1 MIEFK
6 HKLPSMHIDGKTN
19 GTYNNYEMVLP
30 CVLTT
35 TDTRLGEF
43 LHGLHNVIEDDRSLV
58 FIDGRV
64 LAVCKNWIRDHVHVM
79 KGFKHWEYDIRSF
92 LDFIIETQREDGCYY
107 ELIKQ
112 MDDLHWQFV
121 DEDCRVLYPD
131 DNVALVR
138 LELEADIE
146 YLVVEG
152 AMQVY
157 RATGDFDWLLRV
169 LPNLER
175 GIAYITSDKKRWSSE
190 YGLVIRPHTI
200 DTWDFVD
207 TPTSGT
213 DRRIHEKE
221 PMSIMH
227 GDNSGVYQAMCQ
239 LAWINEKAGNPEKAA
254 MWLSRAETLRN
265 NMIRHL
271 WNGRFFV
278 HQKPINHDGIDGKED
293 IRLSLSN
300 SYDMNRGVTTHAQSC
315 AIIEEYL
322 SRRET
327 TSAFA
332 EWFSIDPPYEPSFH
346 KHSAGTYVNG
356 GISPFTAGELA
367 RAAFENGY
375 EDYAWDI
382 LCRFN
387 ALMERDGTVYFLY
400 STDGQR
406 ALGGGPSA
414 WGAAAFMNAVD
425 EGLAGI
431 VDCDSLYRE
440 IRFSPRFPVTHY
452 KELRYITGY
461 ECSHT
466 FVDVRWTLSEEGMR
480 YDLYAK
486 EAVIHAHILLP
497 KGKSCSAVIVDG
509 QPAEFTLE
517 RIRDS
522 VYVNFEAEGKRQIIM
537 ELYFSSEPY
546 GG

>member
-1 MIEFK
+1 MITFR
-6 HKLPSMHIDGKTN
+6 HKLPSMHIDGKNN

-43 LHGLHNVIEDDRSLV
+43 LHGLHNVICDDRSLV

-79 KGFKHWEYDIRSF
+79 KGFKHWEYNIRSF

-112 MDDLHWQFV
+112 MDDVHWQFV
-121 DEDCRVLYPD
+121 DEDCRVLYPE

-157 RATGDFDWLLRV
+157 RATGDFAWLQRV
-169 LPNLER
+169 LPSLER
-175 GIAYITSDKKRWSSE
+175 GIEYITHDPKRWDAAH
-190 YGLVIRPHTI
+190 GLVMRPHTI
-200 DTWDFVD
+200 DTWDFID
-207 TPTSGT
+207 APTTGT
-213 DRRIHEKE
+213 DRRIHDGE

-227 GDNSGVYQAMCQ
+227 GDNSGVYQAMQQ
-239 LAWINEKAGNPEKAA
+239 LVWINEKAGNAEKAA
-254 MWLSRAETLRN
+254 EWRRRAEEIRE
-265 NMIRHL
+265 NMFRYL
-271 WNGRFFV
+271 WNGKFFV
-278 HQKPINHDGIDGKED
+278 HQKPINHAGIDDKEN

-322 SRRET
+322 ARRET
-327 TSAFA
+327 TGAFA
-332 EWFSIDPPYEPSFH
+332 EWFSIDPPYEPKFH
-346 KHSAGTYVNG
+346 SHAAGTYVNG

-387 ALMERDGTVYFLY
+387 TMMERDGTVYFLY
-400 STDGQR
+400 EPDSEQP
-406 ALGGGPSA
+406 LGGGPSA
-414 WGAAAFMNAVD
+414 WGAAAFLNAID

-452 KELRYITGY
+452 TELRYITGY

-466 FVDVRWTLSEEGMR
+466 FVDVRWTLAEEGMR
-480 YDLYAK
+480 YDIYAK
-486 EAVIHAHILLP
+486 EAAVHAHILLP
-497 KGKSCSAVIVDG
+497 KGRSCTAVSVDG
-509 QPAEFTLE
+509 QPVAFTLE

-522 VYVNFEAEGKRQIIM
+522 VYVNFEAAGKRQIVM
-537 ELYFSSEPY
+537 EVYF
-546 GG
+546 

>member
-1 MIEFK
+1 MINFQ

-58 FIDGRV
+58 FIDGRM

-79 KGFKHWEYDIRSF
+79 NGFKHWEYDIRSF
-92 LDFIIETQREDGCYY
+92 LDFIIETQRADGCYY

-112 MDDLHWQFV
+112 MDDVHWQFV

-169 LPNLER
+169 LPKLEH
-175 GIAYITSDKKRWSSE
+175 GIDYITSDHKRWSAE

-213 DRRIHEKE
+213 DRRIHEEE

-227 GDNSGVYQAMCQ
+227 CDNSGVYQAMKQ
-239 LAWINEKAGNPEKAA
+239 LAWINENAGNPEKAA
-254 MWLSRAETLRN
+254 AWLSRAEVLRE
-265 NMIRHL
+265 NMMRHL

-278 HQKPINHDGIDGKED
+278 HQKPINHNGIDDKEE

-300 SYDMNRGVTTHAQSC
+300 SYDMNRGVTTHEQSC

-327 TSAFA
+327 TDAFA

-346 KHSAGTYVNG
+346 KHPAGTYVNG

-400 STDGQR
+400 STDGQK

-414 WGAAAFMNAVD
+414 WGAAAFLSAVD

-452 KELRYITGY
+452 RELRYITGY

-480 YDLYAK
+480 YDLYVT
-486 EAVIHAHILLP
+486 EAAVHAHIMLP
-497 KGKSCSAVIVDG
+497 QGKTCSAVIVDG
-509 QPAEFTLE
+509 RPTAFTLE

-522 VYVNFEAEGKRQIIM
+522 VYVDFEAAGKRQIIM
-537 ELYFSSEPY
+537 ELYFS
-546 GG
+546 

>member
-1 MIEFK
+1 
-6 HKLPSMHIDGKTN
+6 
-19 GTYNNYEMVLP
+19 
-30 CVLTT
+30 
-35 TDTRLGEF
+35 
-43 LHGLHNVIEDDRSLV
+43 
-58 FIDGRV
+58 
-64 LAVCKNWIRDHVHVM
+64 
-79 KGFKHWEYDIRSF
+79 
-92 LDFIIETQREDGCYY
+92 
-107 ELIKQ
+107 
-112 MDDLHWQFV
+112 
-121 DEDCRVLYPD
+121 
-131 DNVALVR
+131 
-138 LELEADIE
+138 
-146 YLVVEG
+146 
-152 AMQVY
+152 
-157 RATGDFDWLLRV
+157 
-169 LPNLER
+169 
-175 GIAYITSDKKRWSSE
+175 
-190 YGLVIRPHTI
+190 
-200 DTWDFVD
+200 
-207 TPTSGT
+207 
-213 DRRIHEKE
+213 
-221 PMSIMH
+221 MSIMH

-509 QPAEFTLE
+509 QPAEFTFE

-522 VYVNFEAEGKRQIIM
+522 VYVNFEAAGKRQIIM